1 MAFLRINK
9 LYYKH
14 LFRSICIV
22 GLGLGII
29 FLVIYPS
36 QGAGDVFL
44 ALLLYILCGIFGIL
58 IAPFIVYTRLSRG
71 LRYRRKFIYSLMG
84 TITFCLGIV
93 SLPFALRIKEK
104 QIAALIIIA
113 ITLLI
118 GTIILFDIF
127 FGKREPKPKQ
137 EFLSI

>member
-1 MAFLRINK
+1 MAFLKINK

-14 LFRSICIV
+14 LFRSILIV

-58 IAPFIVYTRLSRG
+58 IAPFIVYTRISRG
-71 LRYRRKFIYSLMG
+71 LRFRRKFIYSLTG
-84 TITFCLGIV
+84 TVTFCLGIV
-93 SLPFALRIKEK
+93 SLPYALRIKEK
-104 QIAALIIIA
+104 QVAALIIIS

-118 GTIILFDIF
+118 GTIILLDIF